1 MIRVEDKLCKLH
13 IWDTAGQ
20 EKFKSVAPLYYKE
33 AHAALIV
40 YAIDDEASFV
50 AVDSWISQLDEH
62 GNMPKMVKIVVGN
75 KSDVEK
81 DRRKVALKDGKR
93 YADQR
98 TMEFFET
105 SAMVNDGTIND
116 VFSTLAT

>member
-1 MIRVEDKLCKLH
+1 M
-13 IWDTAGQ
+13 
-20 EKFKSVAPLYYKE
+20 
-33 AHAALIV
+33 
-40 YAIDDEASFV
+40 
-50 AVDSWISQLDEH
+50 DSWISQLDEH